1 MSYVAMG
8 ILAIL
13 ILYSVI
19 IVFLAVGKV
28 VTWLNFLLLFS
39 YVKLAVTLIKYCPQV
54 CVCSVVCVCV
64 ECVCSVCVFSTD
76 YASTISE
83 IIGK

>member
-1 MSYVAMG
+1 VSYIAMG

-13 ILYSVI
+13 LLYSVI

-54 CVCSVVCVCV
+54 CVVHVVCVCV
-64 ECVCSVCVFSTD
+64 YLIHSVTLHIQD
-76 YASTISE
+76 
-83 IIGK
+83 G